1 MSKFMKFLLRLCRD
15 PIPNDITFD
24 EMARFLKSIKCS
36 MRKGGGSHM
45 QFKYPGFYKTIT
57 LMEDTNIRKYQLED
71 IRELLDHLN
80 MCPEENE

>member
-1 MSKFMKFLLRLCRD
+1 
-15 PIPNDITFD
+15 
-24 EMARFLKSIKCS
+24 
-36 MRKGGGSHM
+36 M